1 MTYLL
6 TGETRGYNLPGSF
19 FYAVSPK
26 KPAALGGPGAVEAVF
41 NVSYADYDTQEFRGG
56 KLIRF
61 TPMINWYLND
71 LWRLEFNYGF
81 AELNRFDLKGHTNFF
96 QMRIQTVL

>member
-1 MTYLL
+1 M
-6 TGETRGYNLPGSF
+6 
-19 FYAVSPK
+19 
-26 KPAALGGPGAVEAVF
+26 EAVF

-56 KLIRF
+56 KLIIF

-81 AELNRFDLKGHTNFF
+81 AELNRSDLKGHTNFF